1 LIDERHKTSTMEEK
15 RWRQRFEEFKNK
27 QMYPRRAVLNQ
38 NSNIEKYKTA
48 TNSIKRIGFPGTR
61 KDTSLEK
68 FPSET
73 NEGYRFQEKP
83 SLRKLGFLR
92 IRI

>member
-1 LIDERHKTSTMEEK
+1 MEEK

-27 QMYPRRAVLNQ
+27 QMYPRRAVLHQ
-38 NSNIEKYKTA
+38 NPNIEKYKTA

-68 FPSET
+68 FPSEK

-92 IRI
+92 IRISILLGY